1 MLNKFLVCITIILF
15 LNTTKVLSSD
25 DIPILVI
32 APSKKPQSI
41 STVGSSVVVLDEK
54 FLQNS
59 SEYFLGDVLANNTSS
74 ANFFQSGGYG
84 ASSAI
89 QLRGLPKRYST
100 VYIDGVKMS
109 DPSSVS
115 GDYDFNH
122 ILTSQISRVEILKG
136 NQGSVYGSGAIGGTI
151 NITTK
156 KAQLGKQK
164 NIMFNT
170 GSYNTNNFSLS
181 ISGAD
186 ELDNY
191 YVGFERFQTE
201 GISAMTH
208 NDEKDGYKNNTF
220 TANYGT
226 ILSDGWNLNSNL
238 RVTET
243 NKQYDKEVTSSG
255 ITHNEEEDGMQVSGN
270 ISLEYKINEK
280 FTNTVTLSNT
290 YIKRVYQAAPGSGN
304 TQKTIIMEIG
314 ILIHIKGITIIT

>member
-151 NITTK
+151 NIFTK
-156 KAQLGKQK
+156 K
-164 NIMFNT
+164 
-170 GSYNTNNFSLS
+170 LS
-181 ISGAD
+181 S
-186 ELDNY
+186 EN
-191 YVGFERFQTE
+191 R
-201 GISAMTH
+201 
-208 NDEKDGYKNNTF
+208 
-220 TANYGT
+220 
-226 ILSDGWNLNSNL
+226 
-238 RVTET
+238 
-243 NKQYDKEVTSSG
+243 
-255 ITHNEEEDGMQVSGN
+255 
-270 ISLEYKINEK
+270 KI
-280 FTNTVTLSNT
+280 
-290 YIKRVYQAAPGSGN
+290 
-304 TQKTIIMEIG
+304 
-314 ILIHIKGITIIT
+314 